1 MTMQDTDFWMPG
13 YRDHSKTILGQGDG
27 QKGLRDR
34 ALQYVT
40 DWRTC
45 VDVGANVGMWTRFL
59 QKDFAQVVCFEPNP
73 IFTRCWHQNIP
84 ADSNAVLHE
93 VGLSHTKH
101 TVNYLPNR
109 PQNLSREDQSGGIQ
123 LCTLDSYALL
133 DVDFVKI
140 DVDGYED
147 RVLRGAINTVMR
159 CRPVINIE
167 MKTHKRREI
176 CDSVK
181 KTLTG
186 LNYARQE
193 RNKSDE
199 VWCYQSG

>member
-1 MTMQDTDFWMPG
+1 MTDTDFWMPG

-34 ALQYVT
+34 ALKYVT

-45 VDVGANVGMWTRFL
+45 VDVGACVGMWTRFL

-73 IFTRCWHQNIP
+73 IFTRCWHRNIEP
-84 ADSNAVLHE
+84 NSNAVLHE
-93 VGLSHTKH
+93 QGLSHTKH

-109 PQNLSREDQSGGIQ
+109 TQNLSREDTQGNIQ
-123 LCTLDSYALL
+123 LCTLDSHALL

-147 RVLRGAINTVMR
+147 RVLMGAQNTIR
-159 CRPVINIE
+159 THKPVINIE
-167 MKTHKRREI
+167 MKTAKRRQI
-176 CDSVK
+176 CDHSVQ
-181 KTLTG
+181 TLRQ

-199 VWCYQSG
+199 VWCYQRG

>member
-1 MTMQDTDFWMPG
+1 MQDTDFWMPG

-34 ALQYVT
+34 ALKYVT

-45 VDVGANVGMWTRFL
+45 VDVGACVGMWTRFL
-59 QKDFAQVVCFEPNP
+59 QKDFDQVVCFEPNP

-93 VGLSHTKH
+93 VGLSDHAHST
-101 TVNYLPNR
+101 NYLPDR
-109 PQNLSREDQSGGIQ
+109 PQNLSRTDKEGVIQ
-123 LCTLDSYALL
+123 LCTLDSYALV
-133 DVDFVKI
+133 DVDFIKI

-147 RVLRGAINTVMR
+147 RVLEGAVHTVESS
-159 CRPVINIE
+159 RPVINIE
-167 MKTHKRREI
+167 MKTAKRRQI
-176 CDSVK
+176 CDASVQ
-181 KTLTG
+181 TLKR

-199 VWCYQSG
+199 VWCYQRG

>member
-1 MTMQDTDFWMPG
+1 MTDTDFWMPG
-13 YRDHSKTILGQGDG
+13 YKDHSKTILGQGDG

-40 DWRTC
+40 AWRTC
-45 VDVGANVGMWTRFL
+45 VDVGACVGMWTRFL
-59 QKDFAQVVCFEPNP
+59 QKDFDQVVCFEPNP

-93 VGLSHTKH
+93 VGLSDHAHST
-101 TVNYLPNR
+101 NYLPDR
-109 PQNLSREDQSGGIQ
+109 PQNLSRTDSEGVIQ
-123 LCTLDSYALL
+123 LCTLDSYEL
-133 DVDFVKI
+133 DCVDFIKI

-147 RVLRGAINTVMR
+147 RVLAGAVNTIDTH
-159 CRPVINIE
+159 RPVINIE
-167 MKTHKRREI
+167 MKTAKRRQI
-176 CDSVK
+176 CDHSVQ
-181 KTLTG
+181 TLKQ

-199 VWCYQSG
+199 VWCYQQG

>member
-34 ALQYVT
+34 ALKYVT

-45 VDVGANVGMWTRFL
+45 VDVGACVGMWTRFL
-59 QKDFAQVVCFEPNP
+59 QKDFDQVVCFEPNP

-84 ADSNAVLHE
+84 ADSNAVLHQ
-93 VGLSHTKH
+93 VGLSDHAHST
-101 TVNYLPNR
+101 NYLPDR
-109 PQNLSREDQSGGIQ
+109 PQNLSRTDVEGNIQ
-123 LCTLDSYALL
+123 LCTLDSYALV
-133 DVDFVKI
+133 DVDFIKI

-147 RVLRGAINTVMR
+147 RVLEGAVHTIQSSK
-159 CRPVINIE
+159 PVINIE
-167 MKTHKRREI
+167 MKTAKRRQI
-176 CDSVK
+176 CDASVQ
-181 KTLTG
+181 TLKR

-193 RNKSDE
+193 RNKSD
-199 VWCYQSG
+199 

>member
-34 ALQYVT
+34 ALKYVT
-40 DWRTC
+40 QWRTC
-45 VDVGANVGMWTRFL
+45 VDVGACVGMWTRFL
-59 QKDFAQVVCFEPNP
+59 QKDFDQVVCFEPNP

-84 ADSNAVLHE
+84 ARSNAVLHE
-93 VGLSHTKH
+93 VGLSDHAHT
-101 TVNYLPNR
+101 TNYLPDR
-109 PQNLSREDQSGGIQ
+109 PQNLSRTDKEGNIQ
-123 LCTLDSYALL
+123 LCTLDSYALV
-133 DVDFVKI
+133 DVDFIKI

-147 RVLRGAINTVMR
+147 RVLEGAVHTVESS
-159 CRPVINIE
+159 RPVINIE
-167 MKTHKRREI
+167 MKTAKRRQI
-176 CDSVK
+176 CDASVQ
-181 KTLTG
+181 TLKR

-199 VWCYQSG
+199 VWCYQRG

>member
-1 MTMQDTDFWMPG
+1 MKETEFWMPG
-13 YRDHSKTILGQGDG
+13 YTDPHKDILGTGDG

-34 ALQYVT
+34 ALKYVT
-40 DWRTC
+40 QWRTC

-59 QKDFAQVVCFEPNP
+59 QKDFDQVVCFEPNP

-93 VGLSHTKH
+93 VGLSDHAHT
-101 TVNYLPNR
+101 TNYLPDR
-109 PQNLSREDQSGGIQ
+109 PQNLSREDTEGNIQ
-123 LCTLDSYALL
+123 LCTLDSHALL

-147 RVLRGAINTVMR
+147 RVLRGAINTIQR

-167 MKTHKRREI
+167 MKTAKRQQI
-176 CDSVK
+176 CDAARK
-181 KTLTG
+181 ILQG

>member
-34 ALQYVT
+34 ALKYVT

-45 VDVGANVGMWTRFL
+45 VDVGACVGMWTRFL
-59 QKDFAQVVCFEPNP
+59 QEDFDQVVCFEPNP

-84 ADSNAVLHE
+84 ARSNAVLHE
-93 VGLSHTKH
+93 VGLSDHAHT
-101 TVNYLPNR
+101 TNYLPDR
-109 PQNLSREDQSGGIQ
+109 PQNLSRTDKEGNIS
-123 LCTLDSYALL
+123 LCTLDSYALV
-133 DVDFVKI
+133 DVDFIKI

-147 RVLRGAINTVMR
+147 RVLAGAVHTVESS
-159 CRPVINIE
+159 RPVINIE
-167 MKTHKRREI
+167 MKTAKRRQI
-176 CDSVK
+176 CDASVQ
-181 KTLTG
+181 TLKR

-199 VWCYQSG
+199 VWCYQRG